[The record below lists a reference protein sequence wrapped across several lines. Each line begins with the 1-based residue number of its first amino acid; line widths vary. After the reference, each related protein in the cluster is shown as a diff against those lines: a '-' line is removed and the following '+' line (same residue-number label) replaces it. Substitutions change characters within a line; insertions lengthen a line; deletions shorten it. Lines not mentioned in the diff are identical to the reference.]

1 MGGKRQR
8 TTTPHSVPSAKF
20 FKKVALSL
28 LSQGLQ
34 RLKTDRRFH
43 RRFHRRFFI
52 CLKKCPKMLHFVLT
66 NATLFLLNIWRVL
79 NV

>member
-1 MGGKRQR
+1 MEEMGGKRQR

-34 RLKTDRRFH
+34 RLKPTAVSTAVSTAV
-43 RRFHRRFFI
+43 FFY
-52 CLKKCPKMLHFVLT
+52 LFEKMPK
-66 NATLFLLNIWRVL
+66 
-79 NV
+79 NVALCTH